1 MTENKTIIEVIE
13 AAGGLVWR
21 EVQGARK
28 LAIVHRIRYG
38 DEWALP
44 KGKRKKKFI
53 IIRTEK
59 WIETAKREVCE
70 EIGCEPEMLKI
81 ESFAGG
87 TIYLAKGI
95 PKIVLFWNML
105 LGGDYQLKKTDPEVN
120 QVKWLPVDEALEL
133 LLHSEEKDLVRE
145 NWR

>member
-1 MTENKTIIEVIE
+1 MTESKIIIEVIE

-44 KGKRKKKFI
+44 KGKLKPNE
-53 IIRTEK
+53 T
-59 WIETAKREVCE
+59 WIQAAKREVCE
-70 EIGCEPEMLKI
+70 EIGCEPEKLKI

-87 TIYLAKGI
+87 TIYLAKGV
-95 PKIVLFWNML
+95 PKVVLFWNML
-105 LGGDYQLKKTDPEVN
+105 LGGGYQPRKTDPEVN
-120 QVKWLPVDEALEL
+120 QVKWLPVSEALEL
-133 LLHSEEKDLVRE
+133 LLHSEERDLVRK
-145 NWR
+145 NWH